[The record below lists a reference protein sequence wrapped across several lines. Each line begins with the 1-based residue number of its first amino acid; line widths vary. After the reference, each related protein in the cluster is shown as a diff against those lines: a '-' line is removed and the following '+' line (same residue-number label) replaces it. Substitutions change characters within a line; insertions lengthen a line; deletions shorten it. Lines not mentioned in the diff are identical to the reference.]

1 MKQTNLKPCPDCGRE
16 VSKNAGK
23 CPHCGTE
30 LGAFKPLMLGI
41 MFGLIGI
48 VVVGVLLLGLFMFV
62 PVLLHQ

>member
-1 MKQTNLKPCPDCGRE
+1 MKSNLKPCPDCGRE
-16 VSKNAGK
+16 VSKNAAK
-23 CPHCGTE
+23 CPHCGTG

-48 VVVGVLLLGLFMFV
+48 VVVGVLLIGLFMFV